1 VVADPET
8 CGSAANVAVIVLATP
23 LSTSGVDGAL
33 ACPAITVT
41 ETVAVESRLPAGV
54 VGDELVCC
62 ASYVL
67 IVNVS
72 LPATAGALAVH
83 VNVPLELLHAGLLV
97 LRFVAIEEGLP
108 LNVVPF
114 TVVSVMMTDCVLL
127 ETYCGL
133 RLVA

>member
-1 VVADPET
+1 MRRFVPFQTAQFWRE
-8 CGSAANVAVIVLATP
+8 GAAP
-23 LSTSGVDGAL
+23 
-33 ACPAITVT
+33 VT
-41 ETVAVESRLPAGV
+41 TEFTLR
-54 VGDELVCC
+54 
-62 ASYVL
+62 
-67 IVNVS
+67 VNVS